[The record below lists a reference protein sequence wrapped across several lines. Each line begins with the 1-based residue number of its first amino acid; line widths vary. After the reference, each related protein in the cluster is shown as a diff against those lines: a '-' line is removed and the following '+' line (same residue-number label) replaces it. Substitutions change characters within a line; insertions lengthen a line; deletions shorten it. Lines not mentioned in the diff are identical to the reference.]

1 MFARSV
7 RDAGLVLLVFVVA
20 ASIKTSCLADELD
33 RARLIAAARAGGEYL
48 VGMLRPDGSFHYS
61 YNARKDRFDS
71 QSYNILRHAGVALS
85 LLELYAATRDIRY
98 LESARRAIEFLK
110 TRFRPARDKSNLY
123 VLDFDGKAKLGANGL
138 ALYVLARQLEL
149 DAKNGDRKSAARLA
163 SHIRS
168 MQHKDG
174 SFASYYR
181 LHGQEPQGSV
191 SLYYPG
197 EAILGLVE
205 LFKMTGDW
213 RLIDSARRGAD
224 HLIESQKE
232 MDELPPDAW
241 LMQALEALHKTGR
254 EQRYADHAID
264 LAEAMIAQQYAAS
277 APEGYEGGFGP
288 GRPRATPAASR
299 AEGMLAAYR
308 LARVTGD
315 ARASGI
321 ASALKASARFQLSH
335 QLEARSSLTNP
346 KRAAG
351 GFRASAGSW
360 RVRIDSVQHNIS
372 SLLGIAEALY

>member
-1 MFARSV
+1 MVARSV
-7 RDAGLVLLVFVVA
+7 RNTGLVLLVFIVA
-20 ASIKTSCLADELD
+20 ASIRTSCLADELD
-33 RARLIAAARAGGEYL
+33 RARLIAAARAGGDYL
-48 VGMLRPDGSFHYS
+48 VRMQRPDGSFHYS
-61 YNARKDRFDS
+61 YHARKDRFDS
-71 QSYNILRHAGVALS
+71 QAYNILRHAGVALS

-98 LESARRAIEFLK
+98 LDSARRAIEFLK
-110 TRFRPARDKSNLY
+110 TRFRPARNKSSFY

-149 DAKNGDRKSAARLA
+149 DAKNGDRKSAVRLA
-163 SHIRS
+163 SLIRS

-174 SFASYYR
+174 SFASYYQ
-181 LHGQEPQGSV
+181 LHGHEPEGSV

-197 EAILGLVE
+197 EAILGLVA
-205 LFKMTGDW
+205 LFKITGDR

-224 HLIESQKE
+224 YLIESQKQ
-232 MDELPPDAW
+232 MDDLPPDAW
-241 LMQALEALHKTGR
+241 LMQALEALHKIGR
-254 EQRYADHAID
+254 EQRYAGHAID
-264 LAEAMIAQQYAAS
+264 LAEAMIAHQYAPGS
-277 APEGYEGGFGP
+277 PDGYEGGFGP

-335 QLEARSSLTNP
+335 QLEAGSSITNP

-351 GFRASAGSW
+351 GFRGSASSW

>member
-7 RDAGLVLLVFVVA
+7 RDVALVLLIVIVA

-33 RARLIAAARAGGEYL
+33 RPRLIAAARAGGDYL
-48 VGMLRPDGSFHYS
+48 VRIQRPDGSFHYS
-61 YNARKDRFDS
+61 YNAREDRFDS
-71 QSYNILRHAGVALS
+71 QAYNILRHAGVALS

-98 LESARRAIEFLK
+98 LDSARRAIEFLK
-110 TRFRPARDKSNLY
+110 TRFRPARDKSSLY

-149 DAKNGDRKSAARLA
+149 DARNGDRKSAARLA
-163 SHIRS
+163 SHIRM

-181 LHGQEPQGSV
+181 LRGHEPQGSV

-205 LFKMTGDW
+205 LFKMTGDR

-224 HLIESQKE
+224 HLIESQKR

-241 LMQALEALHKTGR
+241 LMQGLEALHKIGR

-264 LAEAMIAQQYAAS
+264 LAEAMIAHQYAAG
-277 APEGYEGGFGP
+277 APDGYEGGFGP

-315 ARASGI
+315 ARASVI
-321 ASALKASARFQLSH
+321 AAALKASARFQLSH
-335 QLEARSSLTNP
+335 QLEAGSSLANP

-351 GFRASAGSW
+351 GFRGSARSW

-372 SLLGIAEALY
+372 SLLGITKTLY